1 LPVAVRCVR
10 KIYGDSE
17 NTRHYGRMGNQHCT
31 TAGRGVNTALRQD
44 GDSTWHYGRTRNQ
57 HGTMTGRG
65 VNTAPRQDGET
76 QYYKT
81 GNQHGTTAGRES
93 TRQYGKRR
101 VNTALRQGGEL
112 TRHDGESITNFSLP
126 FTNAF
131 GNVINCFEI
140 SGLIINVVKDSILLE
155 YDALSLGE

>member
-17 NTRHYGRMGNQHCT
+17 YTRHYGRMGNQHCT

-57 HGTMTGRG
+57 HGTTARRGNTVLQDGKSTWYYGRTGN
-65 VNTAPRQDGET
+65 NTAVRQEES
-76 QYYKT
+76 
-81 GNQHGTTAGRES
+81 QHGTTAGR
-93 TRQYGKRR
+93 GI
-101 VNTALRQGGEL
+101 NTALRQ
-112 TRHDGESITNFSLP
+112 DGESITNFSLP

-131 GNVINCFEI
+131 GNVTNCFEI
-140 SGLIINVVKDSILLE
+140 SGLIINVVKDSVLLE
-155 YDALSLGE
+155 YDALGRVVPDVSA